1 MSGREPA
8 MPRPPGSGM
17 PQAKD
22 LVLLVVFLILGILR
36 VLVLLVVLLLVRGRR
51 VLVAV
56 LLAHNGITS
65 FFGFFDD
72 SLHPLC
78 GKYTRG
84 SCEKLQN
91 LIESIC
97 AARRFSGLF

>member
-22 LVLLVVFLILGILR
+22 LVLLVVFLILGILL

-56 LLAHNGITS
+56 LLLITES
-65 FFGFFDD
+65 
-72 SLHPLC
+72 PLFLDFSMIVC
-78 GKYTRG
+78 TRCAENIRVG
-84 SCEKLQN
+84 LAKSCKT
-91 LIESIC
+91 
-97 AARRFSGLF
+97 